1 MIEALLILI
10 ALLLIQV
17 CREIRSLH
25 RSTSAIGMATVNGG
39 SLKPWGNMK
48 DLEPR

>member
-25 RSTSAIGMATVNGG
+25 RSTSAIGLFLGQGG
-39 SLKPWGNMK
+39 SLERKG
-48 DLEPR
+48 R

>member
-10 ALLLIQV
+10 IILLVQV

-25 RSTSAIGMATVNGG
+25 RSTSAIGMATVNGD
-39 SLKPWGNMK
+39 SLT
-48 DLEPR
+48 PR